1 VPSGGRLPS
10 TSRCAHL
17 RLVPRWSHIDY
28 GPNVNLQ
35 LTTMHPRSA
44 DSSWPYPSITTDGHA
59 WADEGVGP
67 LSIGLR
73 RSLVTAQRML
83 EYDEHPEMADS
94 SEQDRLITAIFYL
107 RELLEQGN
115 EELTRLMAEALY
127 KGASWSDIGRAL
139 EVSRQAAHK
148 RFNPGVQRFLE
159 ELPARREWLRELDEW
174 QAERD
179 RQRQGSNL
187 SNGETPSASSS

>member
-1 VPSGGRLPS
+1 
-10 TSRCAHL
+10 
-17 RLVPRWSHIDY
+17 
-28 GPNVNLQ
+28 
-35 LTTMHPRSA
+35 
-44 DSSWPYPSITTDGHA
+44 
-59 WADEGVGP
+59 
-67 LSIGLR
+67 
-73 RSLVTAQRML
+73 ML